1 MGCLQ
6 MLLWD
11 RFMMGR
17 KNQILIFMVILT
29 GLLFACSGGDGKS
42 RQGQASDSGIT
53 GQAVTDGCTRERNT
67 GSVISTACIIQ
78 RSSQDI

>member
-1 MGCLQ
+1 
-6 MLLWD
+6 
-11 RFMMGR
+11 MMGR

-53 GQAVTDGCTRERNT
+53 GQAVTDGCTRQKTASGGTAGATGMESTSCRTGRN
-67 GSVISTACIIQ
+67 G
-78 RSSQDI
+78 R